1 MVPFGLESA
10 TRTIG
15 TLKIWNDGSG
25 TLTNGNYQY
34 SLSMQTKIQGAA
46 TFTGNILKFPRKTQ
60 DAFDLLQLVISDIQN
75 QRKLFPKSE
84 STKSNPTS
92 NKSTPTTKRKPRG

>member
-1 MVPFGLESA
+1 MLRFKYEMVPFGLESA

-34 SLSMQTKIQGAA
+34 SLSMQIKNQDAA
-46 TFTGNILKFPRKTQ
+46 VFSGSILKFPRKTQ

-75 QRKLFPKSE
+75 QRKLFTKLKPTKPNPNSPK
-84 STKSNPTS
+84 KI
-92 NKSTPTTKRKPRG
+92 KG

>member
-1 MVPFGLESA
+1 MLRFKYEMVPFGLESA

-34 SLSMQTKIQGAA
+34 YVSIQSKNQNP
-46 TFTGNILKFPRKTQ
+46 TMFSGNIIKFPRKEQ

-75 QRKLFPKSE
+75 QRKLIPKS
-84 STKSNPTS
+84 
-92 NKSTPTTKRKPRG
+92 KSTTKAKQKRTPK